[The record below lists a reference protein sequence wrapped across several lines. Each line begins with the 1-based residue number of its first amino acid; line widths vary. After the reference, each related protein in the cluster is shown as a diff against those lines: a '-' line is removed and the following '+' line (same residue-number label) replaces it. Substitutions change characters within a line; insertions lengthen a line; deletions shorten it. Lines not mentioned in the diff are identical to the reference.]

1 MDFLSCYCLC
11 VKFSLRLM
19 HNIHSLI
26 NVEKS
31 ILKGHFQPTKANK
44 NWFRKNNNIFS
55 ARYLQT
61 MVTYNNQIGFLK
73 FVTLHSCTIELIL
86 DELKNIRWIWHQEIR
101 TPCIIFTKLLVW
113 YTPNSLNSKS
123 IYNTLLL
130 EFYICAKPRLTH
142 WYPCPKKVSLLLHR
156 GVQKQKQE
164 HRKEGTFKHCTQHNN
179 KQNGKRGQE
188 TSEGLR
194 AP

>member
-26 NVEKS
+26 DVEKS
-31 ILKGHFQPTKANK
+31 IMRGHFQPTKANK
-44 NWFRKNNNIFS
+44 IDSEKKIIFFS
-55 ARYLQT
+55 AWYLET

-73 FVTLHSCTIELIL
+73 FVILHSCTIELIL
-86 DELKNIRWIWHQEIR
+86 EKLKNIRWIWHQEIR

-123 IYNTLLL
+123 IYSTL
-130 EFYICAKPRLTH
+130 LTH